1 MKRAETVLQSGMPHV
16 EITYA
21 LVKTPKGKAVLP
33 VAWRTAEAVTLTQ
46 RGGPPLT
53 LRLDGSEGPRGYR
66 LIRIGAGVPVGTGPA
81 PTAAD
86 LAAETRAY
94 AAEAE
99 RELQPLGENLNN
111 SGGERPAPAASAT
124 STRYLQVTLPVTPE
138 VLASREIG
146 RRAQLQSRGRGWLS
160 GAGPLVWSSG

>member
-1 MKRAETVLQSGMPHV
+1 MPHI

-33 VAWRTAEAVTLTQ
+33 VAWRTADAVTFTQ

-53 LRLDGSEGPRGYR
+53 LRLDGSEGPKGYR
-66 LIRIGAGVPVGTGPA
+66 LVRLGAGVPIGMGPP

-86 LAAETRAY
+86 LAAEARGY

-99 RELQPLGENLNN
+99 RELQPE
-111 SGGERPAPAASAT
+111 PAIAPASPAT
-124 STRYLQVTLPVTPE
+124 PTRYLQITLPVTPE

-146 RRAQLQSRGRGWLS
+146 RRAQLQTRGRGWLS
-160 GAGPLVWSSG
+160 GLGPLVWSST